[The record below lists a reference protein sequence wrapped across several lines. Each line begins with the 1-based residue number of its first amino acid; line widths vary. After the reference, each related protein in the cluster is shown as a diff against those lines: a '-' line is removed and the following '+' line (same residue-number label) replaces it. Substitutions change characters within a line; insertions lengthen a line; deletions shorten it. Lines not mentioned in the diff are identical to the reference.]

1 LLDLFTTDAALC
13 CMHYIKANHRSQ
25 IKMNCLEEQIAADHQ
40 VRFIDVFVG
49 KLDLAAWKKFPDSC
63 LEENSA

>member
-1 LLDLFTTDAALC
+1 
-13 CMHYIKANHRSQ
+13 MHYIKANHRSQ